1 MDSGNDQMISI
12 TTVILFY
19 YFGHNEFRLK
29 QIVVEDPDENMVS
42 QVIVLSWLDIV
53 GHSSRLRRS
62 RAFVEILK
70 IIIKYM
76 NVFCDAFY

>member
-19 YFGHNEFRLK
+19 YFGHIEFRLK

-42 QVIVLSWLDIV
+42 QLDLV
-53 GHSSRLRRS
+53 KSS
-62 RAFVEILK
+62 F
-70 IIIKYM
+70 
-76 NVFCDAFY
+76 

>member
-19 YFGHNEFRLK
+19 YFGYIEFRLK

-42 QVIVLSWLDIV
+42 QLDLV
-53 GHSSRLRRS
+53 KSS
-62 RAFVEILK
+62 F
-70 IIIKYM
+70 
-76 NVFCDAFY
+76 